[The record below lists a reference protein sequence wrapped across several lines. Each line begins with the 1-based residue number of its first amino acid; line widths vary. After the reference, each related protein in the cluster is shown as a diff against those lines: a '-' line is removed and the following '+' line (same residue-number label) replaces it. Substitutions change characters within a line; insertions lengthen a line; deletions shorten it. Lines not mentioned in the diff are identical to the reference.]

1 MSKRRKTAS
10 ASSSPKK
17 SSASSPKPSD
27 QESPPTTDVDNV
39 SAEKRKDYEELVQ
52 AVSRIQRN
60 YRRHLFFQKLK
71 NLVKLRQV
79 KSVPKPK
86 AQSAASVGS
95 NREAARRKVNKS
107 ASEALKAMGPRGIP
121 GFWDEPKAEKGGVF
135 FFGEEKVIHDHKG
148 EAIAHLYQGMRVGDR
163 CFIKGGQVDT
173 PRTKRVCNGL
183 GWKPIKNNR
192 HTLGT
197 KGGDEIVA
205 KPFVRIW
212 TQHNRRGD
220 RFEEVNPA
228 RFQADDTA
236 LLIPKLTD
244 TSTLSLNQTYLNAWI
259 SDLQQPPPQKPPPTV
274 RRRPRPRPRPNPTT
288 PQSQKPK
295 SDSPNGPTK
304 RKRKLSPYM
313 NFYRAIYNTVSTKI
327 AGELTPTDNV
337 AVCSAKKC
345 GQVLCLFFSLFV
357 VVAVEGKA
365 YQDGL
370 GRLRKDG
377 CSCFAV

>member
-1 MSKRRKTAS
+1 MFYQRRTSGHTTHQKSVQWLRMETHQEQQTHSRHKRRG
-10 ASSSPKK
+10 
-17 SSASSPKPSD
+17 
-27 QESPPTTDVDNV
+27 
-39 SAEKRKDYEELVQ
+39 
-52 AVSRIQRN
+52 RN
-60 YRRHLFFQKLK
+60 CGQTVRA
-71 NLVKLRQV
+71 NL
-79 KSVPKPK
+79 
-86 AQSAASVGS
+86 
-95 NREAARRKVNKS
+95 
-107 ASEALKAMGPRGIP
+107 
-121 GFWDEPKAEKGGVF
+121 
-135 FFGEEKVIHDHKG
+135 
-148 EAIAHLYQGMRVGDR
+148 
-163 CFIKGGQVDT
+163 
-173 PRTKRVCNGL
+173 
-183 GWKPIKNNR
+183 
-192 HTLGT
+192 
-197 KGGDEIVA
+197 
-205 KPFVRIW
+205 

-313 NFYRAIYNTVSTKI
+313 NVYWAIYNTVSTKI